1 MAVAASTT
9 LVAWGGAALA
19 LAAAAFALLRAR
31 SLGAQLRAA
40 LARASEEERES
51 RERESR
57 RRARSRVGQERD
69 AFFEVSLDLLAIADL
84 KGSLRQLN
92 PAWERVLGYPPAELA
107 VRPLIDL
114 VHPDDRERTR
124 AELQRLRL
132 GGSTVD
138 FENRLRGHDGT
149 YHWLAWRATSVAGQE
164 GLYAIA
170 RDISERK
177 KLDHLKDD
185 FISVV
190 SHELRTP
197 LTSIRGSLGLLA
209 GGVAGEI
216 PGPARELIEIAA
228 KNSERL
234 VRLINDI
241 LDFEKVESGAVAF
254 RFQRVDLAALV
265 EQAVA
270 SNRSYAQPFNVRFE
284 VTSTLTDAWV
294 WADPDR
300 LLQVLAN
307 LLSNAAK
314 FSPRGDRVTI
324 ALTRNGSRMRVAV
337 TDQGRGIPADFQ
349 HRVFER
355 FAQADASST
364 RQKGGTGLGLAIS
377 KTIVER
383 HGGHIGFETRPAAG
397 TTFFFDLPEWGG
409 EAATV
414 QLPSLGP
421 RILVCEDDPDIA
433 LLLRLVLEREGY
445 EVDTAADAAE
455 AKRKLDD
462 PENPAYAAM
471 TLDLLLPDQ
480 DGLALFRELRQESR
494 TSRLPIIVVSARTAD
509 GSAEWNGWAL
519 GILDWLVKPV
529 DPARLS
535 MAVRRA
541 VFADSRREAR
551 ILHIESDPDV
561 HQVVAAIVGPG
572 AVVERATSLAQAR
585 ARLAD
590 EPFDLVILDLV
601 LPDGSGAELLPFLSD
616 LIPPPPAILFSSLEV
631 GEETARRVAS
641 VLVKSRTSNRQLLE
655 TIQAALAQN
664 PG

>member
-1 MAVAASTT
+1 MAVATT
-9 LVAWGGAALA
+9 VAWGLAAFA
-19 LAAAAFALLRAR
+19 LAAAVFALLRAR

-40 LARASEEERES
+40 LARAAREEQEG
-51 RERESR
+51 RERESAWR
-57 RRARSRVGQERD
+57 GRARSGQERD
-69 AFFEVSLDLLAIADL
+69 AFFDVSLDLLAVADL
-84 KGSLRQLN
+84 TRGSIRQLN
-92 PAWERVLGYPPAELA
+92 PAWERLLGFPPADLA
-107 VRPLIDL
+107 SRPLLDL

-124 AELQRLRL
+124 AEVQRLRL

-138 FENRLRGHDGT
+138 FENRLAGYDGT
-149 YHWLAWRATSVAGQE
+149 YHWLSWRAVSVAGQ
-164 GLYAIA
+164 GAVYATA
-170 RDISERK
+170 RDVSERK
-177 KLDHLKDD
+177 KLDHIKDD

-209 GGVAGEI
+209 GGVGGEI
-216 PGPARELIEIAA
+216 PGPARELIDIAA

-254 RFQRVDLAALV
+254 RFQRIDLAALV
-265 EQAVA
+265 EQAVE

-284 VTSTLTDAWV
+284 VTASLSDAWV

-314 FSPRGDRVTI
+314 FSPRGDRVMI
-324 ALTRNGSRMRVAV
+324 ALTRSDGRLRVSV
-337 TDQGRGIPADFQ
+337 TDQGRGIPSDFQ

-409 EAATV
+409 EAATIEV
-414 QLPSLGP
+414 PSLGP
-421 RILVCEDDPDIA
+421 RLLVCEDDPDAA
-433 LLLRLVLEREGY
+433 LFLRLVLEREGY

-455 AKRKLDD
+455 AKRKLTD
-462 PENPAYAAM
+462 PQLPAYAAM

-480 DGLALFRELRQESR
+480 DGLSLFRELRREPR
-494 TSRLPIIVVSARTAD
+494 TSRLPIVVVSARTAE
-509 GSAEWNGWAL
+509 GSAEWSGGAM
-519 GILDWLVKPV
+519 GILDWLVKPI

-535 MAVRRA
+535 VAVRRA
-541 VFADSRREAR
+541 VAAASRQEAR
-551 ILHIESDPDV
+551 ILHVEDDPDV
-561 HQVVAAIVGPG
+561 HQVVAAIAGPG
-572 AVVERATSLAQAR
+572 ATVEWATTLKEAR
-585 ARLAD
+585 ARLAG
-590 EPFDLVILDLV
+590 ERFDLVILDLV

-616 LIPPPPAILFSSLEV
+616 LIPSTPTILFSALEV
-631 GEETARRVAS
+631 GEEVSRQVAS
-641 VLVKSRTSNRQLLE
+641 VLVKSRTSNRQLVE
-655 TIQAALAQN
+655 TIQAALARQ
-664 PG
+664 G